1 MKPQLSYLPRYGTWP
16 FELGLMLAV
25 GVFFAVTG
33 VYGTNMAP
41 VGLRFIY
48 WGGVMVAGGIVVIVA
63 ETLFSRYA
71 PGVVQGFWVSLVLVA
86 ILATI
91 PQGLIVALF
100 EIALFG
106 SRMGVADTTDIT
118 GFPAAWVNV
127 GFIVL
132 PMIALLRL
140 LRRALAPDLAPM
152 PMPMPMHVAG
162 AGRVDTDPGLT
173 PTIADNVPPL
183 GLGEKLPAKLRQ
195 AELLALQAEDHYVR
209 VHTSAGSDLVLIRF
223 ADAMKLVED
232 RAGFRLHRSWWAAA
246 GGLRA
251 ASYSRGSGEAELT
264 GGLKAPISRTYAPQL
279 RRAGL
284 FD

>member
-33 VYGTNMAP
+33 VYGTNTAP

-48 WGGVMVAGGIVVIVA
+48 WGSVMVAGGIVVIVA
-63 ETLFSRYA
+63 ETLYSRYA
-71 PGVVQGFWVSLVLVA
+71 PGVVQGFWISLVLVA

-106 SRMGVADTTDIT
+106 LQIGDANAAAVTL
-118 GFPAAWVNV
+118 FPAAWVNV

-132 PMIALLRL
+132 PMAALLRL
-140 LRRALAPDLAPM
+140 LRRALAPDLAPI
-152 PMPMPMHVAG
+152 PTHVAD
-162 AGRVDTDPGLT
+162 AARTDADPGLT
-173 PTIADNVPPL
+173 PTFGDKFPPA
-183 GLGEKLPAKLRQ
+183 GLGEKLPASLRE

-223 ADAMKLVED
+223 ADAMNLVEN

-246 GGLRA
+246 GSLRA

>member
-1 MKPQLSYLPRYGTWP
+1 MKPQMSHLPRYGTWP

-48 WGGVMVAGGIVVIVA
+48 WGGVMAAGGIVVIVA
-63 ETLFSRYA
+63 ETLYSRHA
-71 PGVVQGFWVSLVLVA
+71 PAVVQGFWISLALVA

-106 SRMGVADTTDIT
+106 SRMGAGDATNVT
-118 GFPAAWVNV
+118 GFPAAWINV

-140 LRRALAPDLAPM
+140 LRRALAPDIAPM
-152 PMPMPMHVAG
+152 PTHVESA
-162 AGRVDTDPGLT
+162 ARIDADSSLT
-173 PTIADNVPPL
+173 PASVDNFPPA
-183 GLGEKLPAKLRQ
+183 GLGEKLPASLRQ

-232 RAGFRLHRSWWAAA
+232 RAGFRLHRSWWVAAES
-246 GGLRA
+246 LRA
-251 ASYSRGSGEAELT
+251 ASFSRGSGEAELT
-264 GGLKAPISRTYAPQL
+264 GGLKAPISRTYAPNL